1 MEQTGARGE
10 NKVAR
15 VLALG
20 AAQIVG
26 WGSSTY
32 LPAVIAAPAS
42 KDLGLSPGMFF
53 GAFSLALV
61 TMACAGPAIGRYI
74 DRNGGRRVLLS
85 SNFVLAAG
93 LLLLSQASGGIAL
106 YAAWCVMG
114 LGMAMG
120 LYDAIFAALV
130 AQHAKAASRLI
141 VGVSLVGGF
150 ASTVG
155 WPASTWVIEHWGWRS
170 CCQAWAVAH
179 LLIAAPVYW
188 RLVPPGRAEPSI
200 KPAAHPSASAN
211 AAMPPGSRARE
222 LGLLCIFSG
231 ATAFVTSAMAVH
243 LPALLLAKG
252 ATFGQAVFA
261 GVLLGPA
268 QVVARLVEFGLTQ
281 RLKIHPLT
289 TARLATALH
298 PVACVSLGL
307 FGMASGSGP
316 LFSVLHGAGNGM
328 ISVARGVLPLALF
341 GASGYGAVTG
351 RLAVFGR
358 TAQAFAP
365 IAFALVLTQYG
376 PGAALCLSGALSMV
390 ALLAL
395 LRLRSGPIHAR

>member
-1 MEQTGARGE
+1 M
-10 NKVAR
+10 VR

-20 AAQIVG
+20 TAQIVG

-32 LPAVIAAPAS
+32 LPAVIATPACE
-42 KDLGLSPGMFF
+42 DLGMSPGMFF

-61 TMACAGPAIGRYI
+61 AMACAGPATGRYI
-74 DRNGGRRVLLS
+74 DRRGGRRVLLL

-93 LLLLSQASGGIAL
+93 LLMLSQAGSIIGL

-114 LGMAMG
+114 LGMALG
-120 LYDAIFAALV
+120 LYDAVFAALV
-130 AQHAKAASRLI
+130 AQHAKAAGRLI

-155 WPASTWVIEHWGWRS
+155 WPASTWVIEHWGWRT

-179 LLIAAPVYW
+179 LLIALPVYW
-188 RLVPPGRAEPSI
+188 RLVPPGRTMPQST
-200 KPAAHPSASAN
+200 PAARPQPST
-211 AAMPPGSRARE
+211 MPPPGSRARQ

-281 RLKIHPLT
+281 RLKVHPLT
-289 TARLATALH
+289 TARFATALH
-298 PVACVSLGL
+298 PVACISLGL
-307 FGMASGSGP
+307 FGMASGLGP

-365 IAFALVLTQYG
+365 IAFALVLARYG
-376 PGAALCLSGALSMV
+376 PGAALSLSGALSMV

-395 LRLRSGPIHAR
+395 LRLRAGSG